1 MVLQLQQQGFEAVP
15 LCGWHNTSE
24 GVKGSRSLAHLREE
38 SIQAVHLLPLL
49 HKGVVLHRSTGDVS

>member
-24 GVKGSRSLAHLREE
+24 GGTTQVKVLRE
-38 SIQAVHLLPLL
+38 AD
-49 HKGVVLHRSTGDVS
+49 HRLTFEKRVFRQCTFCLSSTKA